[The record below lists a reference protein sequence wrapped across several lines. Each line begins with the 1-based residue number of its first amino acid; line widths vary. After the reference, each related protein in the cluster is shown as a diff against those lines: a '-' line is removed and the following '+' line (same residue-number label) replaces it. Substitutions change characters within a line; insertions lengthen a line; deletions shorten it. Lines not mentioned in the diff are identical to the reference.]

1 MSRRREVMAHRSQ
14 LLEIREIMNSMKN
27 LAYFETRKLARY
39 ITSQQ
44 QVVAHIETTAGD
56 LLQHHPELKPETGL
70 GQHVLL
76 LLGSERGF
84 CGDFNSVILS
94 TMEAQLGT
102 VDTDAPLL
110 IVVGNKLQQRL
121 EDDSRVTASL
131 AGANVAEEIGPVL
144 NRVIETLVDLQARYP
159 GLRLQ
164 VLYQDPISRRV
175 MNKTILPPFVDLT
188 ITKDVD
194 TGPPLIYL
202 PAPELLHELI
212 EHYLFAV
219 LYGINYAALMAENQA
234 RIEHLENAIRRLD
247 EKTAELS
254 RKTNAMRQEEI
265 IEEIEVILLNA
276 TPAIRR

>member
-1 MSRRREVMAHRSQ
+1 MSRRRELIGHRGQ

-39 ITSQQ
+39 INSQQ
-44 QVVAHIETTAGD
+44 QVVSHIETTAAD
-56 LLQHHPELKPETGL
+56 LLQHHPDLKPKPGH
-70 GQHVLL
+70 GQRVFL

-84 CGDFNSVILS
+84 CGDFNSTILS
-94 TMEAQLGT
+94 SMGDQLAKAES
-102 VDTDAPLL
+102 DEPLL

-121 EDDSRVTASL
+121 EDDVRVTASL
-131 AGANVAEEIGPVL
+131 AGANVAEEIEPVL
-144 NRVIETLVDLQARYP
+144 NRVIETLVALQARYP

-164 VLYQDPISRRV
+164 VLYQDPLRRQV
-175 MNKTILPPFVDLT
+175 VNKTILPPFIDLSGPAET
-188 ITKDVD
+188 DS
-194 TGPPLIYL
+194 GPPLTNL
-202 PAPELLHELI
+202 STPELMHELI

-276 TPAIRR
+276 APAIKR

>member
-1 MSRRREVMAHRSQ
+1 MSRRREVMAHRGQ

-39 ITSQQ
+39 INSQQ
-44 QVVAHIETTAGD
+44 QVVSHIETTASD
-56 LLQHHPELKPETGL
+56 LLLHHPGLKPQPDH
-70 GQHVLL
+70 GQRVFL

-84 CGDFNSVILS
+84 CGDFNSAVQAA
-94 TMEAQLGT
+94 MEEHLT
-102 VDTDAPLL
+102 VANTDSPLL
-110 IVVGNKLQQRL
+110 LVVGNKLQQRL
-121 EDDSRVTASL
+121 EDDPRVTASL

-164 VLYQDPISRRV
+164 VFYQDPLRRQV
-175 MNKTILPPFVDLT
+175 INKTILPPFIDLT
-188 ITKDVD
+188 TPAITD
-194 TGPPLIYL
+194 TGPPFIQLS
-202 PAPELLHELI
+202 PAELLHELI

-234 RIEHLENAIRRLD
+234 RIEHLDNAIQRLD

-276 TPAIRR
+276 APTIKR